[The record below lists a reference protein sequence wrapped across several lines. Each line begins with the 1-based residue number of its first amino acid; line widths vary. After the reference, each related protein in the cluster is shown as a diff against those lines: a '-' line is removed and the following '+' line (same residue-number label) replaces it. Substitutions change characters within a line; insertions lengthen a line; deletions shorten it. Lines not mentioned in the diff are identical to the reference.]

1 MFIRLEMAKEN
12 WMRNSNMTNITGRE
26 RRSRGF
32 KTEEKQGIMKVVY
45 KEKGKY
51 HKSNIEWLNFGYK

>member
-1 MFIRLEMAKEN
+1 
-12 WMRNSNMTNITGRE
+12 MTNITGRE